1 MCDINKKVVQLT
13 NSRFSTFFPCF
24 FFFFN
29 TEKWCGQSR
38 TGRSGSDAPG
48 HKCHQ
53 CLRCQDIL
61 CEDHGATH
69 NSVNQSTPQDQ
80 QQNDV
85 IGNHPPSSLAQE
97 AEMIRK
103 TATVVFIHEPPA
115 PQLSTTAPVPAHS
128 RSPTPSDV
136 SIGVLQNK
144 AALDAAS
151 RKTFKLPKLP
161 QVTESPRIS
170 NSLNLS
176 ASYGRGAIGDSSM
189 AKVTEYPMSFGEF
202 LSSGKWSL

>member
-1 MCDINKKVVQLT
+1 
-13 NSRFSTFFPCF
+13 
-24 FFFFN
+24 
-29 TEKWCGQSR
+29 
-38 TGRSGSDAPG
+38 
-48 HKCHQ
+48 
-53 CLRCQDIL
+53 
-61 CEDHGATH
+61 
-69 NSVNQSTPQDQ
+69 
-80 QQNDV
+80 
-85 IGNHPPSSLAQE
+85 
-97 AEMIRK
+97 MIRK

-115 PQLSTTAPVPAHS
+115 PQPAPVPAYS
-128 RSPTPSDV
+128 GSPTPSDA

-161 QVTESPRIS
+161 QVTEAPRIS

-189 AKVTEYPMSFGEF
+189 SKVTEYPMSFGEF